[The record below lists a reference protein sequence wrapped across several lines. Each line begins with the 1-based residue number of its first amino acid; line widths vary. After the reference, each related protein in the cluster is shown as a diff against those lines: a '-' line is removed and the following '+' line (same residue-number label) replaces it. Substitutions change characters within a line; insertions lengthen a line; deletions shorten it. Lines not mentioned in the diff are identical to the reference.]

1 LTFWNY
7 GLIFYHPPRYRGG
20 VHCQKN
26 SPMESSIHFNAF
38 DLLLLITL
46 AFSMIIGM
54 TRGFIREFLGLSA
67 WAGAGL
73 IALKEYDWPKVF
85 FSGWIREPLI
95 VKIASHFIVF
105 FCALLVFL
113 VIAQLISHYVSH
125 SLAQSVDR
133 SLGIVFGFVRGLV
146 IICGVYTASLF
157 FILPSDQ
164 PAVVKSSR
172 SYSWLVESFLIAN
185 HFIPPSFHRSL
196 FDNSLKEIRS
206 QRETS
211 QDLTKKL
218 SSPTPSKD

>member
-1 LTFWNY
+1 
-7 GLIFYHPPRYRGG
+7 
-20 VHCQKN
+20 
-26 SPMESSIHFNAF
+26 MEPTVHFNAF
-38 DLLLLITL
+38 DLLLLTTI

-54 TRGFIREFLGLSA
+54 SRGFIREFLGVTA
-67 WAGAGL
+67 WVTAGFVA
-73 IALKEYDWPKVF
+73 AKDYEWPKIL

-95 VKIASHFIVF
+95 VKIASHFLVF

-133 SLGIVFGFVRGLV
+133 SLGIVFGFVRGIF
-146 IICGVYTASLF
+146 IICGIYTASLF

-172 SYSWLVESFLIAN
+172 SYNWLVESILIA
-185 HFIPPSFHRSL
+185 HRFIPISL
-196 FDNSLKEIRS
+196 HKGVFEQSIKEIQS

-218 SSPTPSKD
+218 SSPPVSKD